1 MHQQPQTRSCSRK
14 SRIPP
19 GHSTKYNKFIPR
31 NLFLEKNPDLIMQ
44 KIKLK
49 GLYIRRFFQKNDH
62 SYGASIKNT
71 FHKEHLNT
79 KSFKIT
85 THLQMPSSNH
95 HYWCQIF
102 KHSSKLKHFSF
113 EGNYKENLLQNLSH
127 YITKLP
133 KRTIF
138 IKLTAVAI
146 IPIDETEV
154 YKIPKSLRYLPFL
167 QHFEK
172 AFHFERTSTSLPQE
186 TKLYNYYTKRLR
198 SLKNLICHHH
208 IDEQKGIHAL
218 MAEDEEYTQIT
229 GLGIFLVP
237 GNFEVTNVFGNLYE
251 PENSQIIDSIAEYK
265 ANSVLERAL
274 DSQKTNNNLLLED
287 DSDDNNNQSPQQN
300 TQTTDEDDESDT
312 AFRRSLS
319 LNEVTQRAKLAIE
332 AAARVEIMS
341 FYRFHLFPNLTKL
354 NLTMQ
359 NIIYP
364 LSTFVIDGF
373 RALENLKEL
382 KIRIVSRPIGT
393 TYLFK
398 GFLEL
403 PSLDLFSLDLEFLK
417 GEDWSLLIDF
427 LRNQKEL
434 ESFSLRVLERRGNRE
449 RYLQQNE
456 HLENTLRSLEGNTS
470 LKTLYIRSPYWSL
483 EALSR
488 GLQPL
493 TMKNQ
498 LQSFD
503 FEGSDDIVTSSHTI
517 LERIGGL
524 CEFIK
529 KHKES
534 LREINIGF
542 PCEIKPSIVGHVI
555 DAVSQLKELR
565 KFMLYMNC
573 NFFHGASDITEYFEN
588 TIQEGIAPEKKKKIL
603 KLKNWNPSIAKGLKK
618 LPNLQEV
625 GVYFDVLEKES
636 QNQNQGKWFLDIV
649 KALPDMKALR
659 KFSFSTHSCEVM
671 KGIAKKVI
679 AGLMEAKNIRE
690 VSASV
695 HNIDVPSGTEINEIY
710 KVVQMINK
718 KQAATRCD
726 LMF

>member
-1 MHQQPQTRSCSRK
+1 
-14 SRIPP
+14 
-19 GHSTKYNKFIPR
+19 
-31 NLFLEKNPDLIMQ
+31 
-44 KIKLK
+44 
-49 GLYIRRFFQKNDH
+49 
-62 SYGASIKNT
+62 
-71 FHKEHLNT
+71 
-79 KSFKIT
+79 
-85 THLQMPSSNH
+85 
-95 HYWCQIF
+95 
-102 KHSSKLKHFSF
+102 
-113 EGNYKENLLQNLSH
+113 
-127 YITKLP
+127 
-133 KRTIF
+133 
-138 IKLTAVAI
+138 
-146 IPIDETEV
+146 
-154 YKIPKSLRYLPFL
+154 
-167 QHFEK
+167 
-172 AFHFERTSTSLPQE
+172 
-186 TKLYNYYTKRLR
+186 
-198 SLKNLICHHH
+198 
-208 IDEQKGIHAL
+208 
-218 MAEDEEYTQIT
+218 
-229 GLGIFLVP
+229 
-237 GNFEVTNVFGNLYE
+237 
-251 PENSQIIDSIAEYK
+251 
-265 ANSVLERAL
+265 
-274 DSQKTNNNLLLED
+274 
-287 DSDDNNNQSPQQN
+287 
-300 TQTTDEDDESDT
+300 
-312 AFRRSLS
+312 
-319 LNEVTQRAKLAIE
+319 VTQRAKLAIE

-359 NIIYP
+359 NVIYP

-403 PSLDLFSLDLEFLK
+403 PALDLFSLDLEFLK
-417 GEDWSLLIDF
+417 GEEWNLLIEF

-434 ESFSLRVLERRGNRE
+434 GSFSLRVLERRGNRE

-456 HLENTLRSLEGNTS
+456 HLENTLRTFEGNTS
-470 LKTLYIRSPYWSL
+470 LKSLYIRSPYWSL
-483 EALSR
+483 EAISR
-488 GLQPL
+488 GLHPL
-493 TMKNQ
+493 TMTNQ

-603 KLKNWNPSIAKGLKK
+603 KLKNWNPSISKGLKK
-618 LPNLQEV
+618 LPNLQEL

-659 KFSFSTHSCEVM
+659 KFTFSTHSCEVM

-679 AGLMEAKNIRE
+679 AGLMEANNIRE

-695 HNIDVPSGTEINEIY
+695 HNIDVPSGAEINEIY

-718 KQAATRCD
+718 KQATRCD